1 MTVYINGKRASKKD
15 IAELS
20 ERVRNGQDF
29 ILEMSFTKSN
39 NIAIRTI

>member
-1 MTVYINGKRASKKD
+1 MIVYINGIKASKSD
-15 IAELS
+15 VAELA
-20 ERVRNGQDF
+20 ERVRAGSDF